1 MLQIR
6 TESVLSSVKIV
17 ETWQELKAVRQD
29 FRCGVRVIDLE
40 TTGLNP
46 RQEKVI
52 TIAIGD
58 QEGVVVIDTRSY
70 YGSTE
75 KEQAY
80 WREALQGLLER
91 KTLVW
96 VGHNLGFDWGMLA
109 VHFGVRLPVVY
120 DTMLVEQ
127 LLWSDGDQA
136 RRYSLLETA
145 KRYGLV
151 VGKEARN
158 WFIGLDKRQGEWG
171 ASLPVEQVSY
181 IEQDI
186 LIPSKIYEQQ
196 QARVREER
204 LSSVV
209 ELESGALPMIA
220 AMEVQGMYIDR
231 KKWEGIVERKIRE
244 YVRMTES
251 LRQELGKGEMCQG
264 SLLEGVVSSSLNL
277 QSSHQLKKAL
287 EGLGI
292 VVESTGKEA
301 LEEVRE
307 KHEIIEK
314 ILEWKKL
321 AKFVS
326 SFGEK
331 LLVHVEEDNRIH
343 AHFQQLGAVTGR
355 MSCKAPNLQQIPKP
369 TEDEDNLRA
378 CFVAPKGS
386 KLLVADLSNIELR
399 ILAEVSQDAKMLQ
412 FFAEG
417 KDLHSETAKLMF
429 HLGEEVDPKKHLI
442 NGVKARDIAK
452 SINFGLAYGMGPQGL
467 AGRVGVSVE
476 VAEQLMSSYF
486 ATYRGVASYLQQ
498 AAKKGIMEGKAV
510 SLSGRRRSFPKEMG
524 KGEKERRAKNY
535 GIQGTNADIL
545 KRALGLLF
553 ERLPEKTHLVLTV
566 HDELVLEA
574 PESLVDV
581 AEKMLAE
588 CMYQACREF
597 LPTVALPEQDVLIAD
612 CWVKG

>member
-1 MLQIR
+1 MLQIQR
-6 TESVLSSVKIV
+6 ESAVSSVRLV
-17 ETWQELKAVRQD
+17 ETWQELEAIGED
-29 FRCGVRVIDLE
+29 FRCGVRVLDLE

-46 RQEKVI
+46 RKDKVI
-52 TIAIGD
+52 TVALGD
-58 QEGVVVIDTRSY
+58 LEGVVVIDMRSY
-70 YGSTE
+70 YRSSE
-75 KEQAY
+75 AEQSH
-80 WREALQGLLER
+80 WREGLQGLLER
-91 KTLVW
+91 KSLLW

-127 LLWSDGDQA
+127 LLWSDGDQT

-145 KRYGLV
+145 KRYGLTM
-151 VGKEARN
+151 GKEARN
-158 WFIGLDKRQGEWG
+158 WFIDLDKRQGEWL
-171 ASLPVEQVSY
+171 AALPEKQVFY

-186 LIPSKIYEQQ
+186 LIPAKIYEQQ

-204 LSSVV
+204 LGRVV

-220 AMEVQGMYIDR
+220 AMEIQGMCIDQE
-231 KKWEGIVERKIRE
+231 KWQGIVERKTSE
-244 YVRMTES
+244 YQRLTES
-251 LRQELGKGEMCQG
+251 LTRELGKGGMRQE
-264 SLLEGVVSSSLNL
+264 SLLGEGALPNFNL
-277 QSSHQLKKAL
+277 QSTHQLKKAL

-292 VVESTGKEA
+292 VVESTSKEA

-307 KHEIIEK
+307 EHEIIEK
-314 ILEWKKL
+314 ILAWKKL

-331 LLVHVEEDNRIH
+331 LLVHMEEDNRIH

-378 CFVAPKGS
+378 CFVAPLGS

-399 ILAEVSQDAKMLQ
+399 ILAEVSQDPMMLR

-417 KDLHSETAKLMF
+417 KDLHSETARLMF

-498 AAKKGIMEGKAV
+498 AAKKGIMEGKAL
-510 SLSGRRRSFPKEMG
+510 SLSGRRRSFPKEMN

-574 PESLVDV
+574 PESLVEV
-581 AEKMLAE
+581 AEKVLAE

-597 LPTVALPEQDVLIAD
+597 LPIVALPEQDVLIAD